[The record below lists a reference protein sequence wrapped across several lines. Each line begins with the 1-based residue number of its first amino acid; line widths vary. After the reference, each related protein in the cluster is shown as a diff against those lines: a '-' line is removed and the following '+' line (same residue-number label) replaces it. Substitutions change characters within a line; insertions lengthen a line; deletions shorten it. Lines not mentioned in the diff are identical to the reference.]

1 MTKLTDIEII
11 LVDNYIIKNF
21 KEFSEA
27 HFIHALANTVPTWRS
42 EELVGTGRVYD
53 FEETEVYTTYINQ
66 LTNAE
71 KT

>member
-1 MTKLTDIEII
+1 MTKLTDIEIS

-53 FEETEVYTTYINQ
+53 FEETEAYKEYINN
-66 LTNAE
+66 LMKEN
-71 KT
+71 K

>member
-42 EELVGTGRVYD
+42 EELIGAGRVYD
-53 FEETEVYTTYINQ
+53 FEETETYKEYINN
-66 LTNAE
+66 LMKEN
-71 KT
+71 K